1 MASHVIVVGDSSDPE
16 IGTLLESMHQAHVD
30 YERCPNVYEAAA
42 GMAGRPAGVLFAR
55 TQTLL
60 MANGELLRLALD
72 AGWQCGLLVGLET
85 RVFPWTVLARF
96 AARLHVVHAHDNT
109 WQSLVAE
116 DSVPVGARSAIE
128 PEFLATPEEIAS
140 LLEGTEY
147 V

>member
-1 MASHVIVVGDSSDPE
+1 MASHVIVVGDLSDPE
-16 IGTLLESMHQAHVD
+16 IATLLESMRQAHVD

-42 GMAGRPAGVLFAR
+42 SLAGRPSGVLFAR

-60 MANGELLRLALD
+60 MANGALLRLAID
-72 AGWQCGLLVGLET
+72 AGWQCGLLTGMEA
-85 RVFPWTVLARF
+85 RVNPLAVLARF
-96 AARLHVVHAHDNT
+96 AAQLHVVQAHDDT
-109 WQSLVAE
+109 WQSLVTA
-116 DSVPVGARSAIE
+116 SSLPRAAVPALE